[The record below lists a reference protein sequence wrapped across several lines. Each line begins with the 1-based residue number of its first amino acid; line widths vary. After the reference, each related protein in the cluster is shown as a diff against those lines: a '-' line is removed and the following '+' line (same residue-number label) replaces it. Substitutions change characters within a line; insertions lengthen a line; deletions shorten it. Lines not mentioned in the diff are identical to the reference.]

1 MLVHNPEECK
11 QVSVYCFKKY
21 FLPRI
26 KIENYNTEIDGRSFY
41 DQPIND
47 PIKQYDEVKKFRL
60 IAADLSKQKALYANS
75 RAIQQTIFIGKKK
88 GGAANVRVIIYYIL
102 KQSKE
107 TILQLSKGKNKS
119 FVISISG

>member
-1 MLVHNPEECK
+1 M
-11 QVSVYCFKKY
+11 QTISVYCFKKY

-75 RAIQQTIFIGKKK
+75 RAIQQTIFIGEKK
-88 GGAANVRVIIYYIL
+88 VE
-102 KQSKE
+102 QQMQE
-107 TILQLSKGKNKS
+107 Q
-119 FVISISG
+119 

>member
-1 MLVHNPEECK
+1 MLVHNPEESK
-11 QVSVYCFKKY
+11 QLSVYSFKKY

-26 KIENYNTEIDGRSFY
+26 KIENYNIEIDGRSFY

-60 IAADLSKQKALYANS
+60 IAADLSKQKALYVNS
-75 RAIQQTIFIGKKK
+75 RAIQQTIFTGKIK
-88 GGAANVRVIIYYIL
+88 GVAENAKVIIYYIL

-107 TILQLSKGKNKS
+107 RILQLSKGKKIFFCN
-119 FVISISG
+119 